1 MAPYFLWHDRNKE
14 KRDRITSAA
23 IILTFSI
30 QSPSNLYIIFFK
42 A

>member
-1 MAPYFLWHDRNKE
+1 MGPYLLCHDRNKE

-23 IILTFSI
+23 MILTFSI
-30 QSPSNLYIIFFK
+30 PSPSNLYITFFK